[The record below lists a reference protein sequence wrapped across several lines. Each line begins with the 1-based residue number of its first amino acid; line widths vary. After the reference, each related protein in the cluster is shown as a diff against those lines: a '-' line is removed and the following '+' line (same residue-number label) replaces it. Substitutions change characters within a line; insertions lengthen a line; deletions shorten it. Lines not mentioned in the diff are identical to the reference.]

1 MAAENENE
9 TAEPSER
16 SRAMDAELLAISRVL
31 RILEE
36 LTDDGKR
43 RAVVYLASRYETVGM
58 V

>member
-9 TAEPSER
+9 TVEPSER
-16 SRAMDAELLAISRVL
+16 SREMDGELRSIGRIL
-31 RILEE
+31 RILDE
-36 LTDDGKR
+36 LSDDGKR

>member
-16 SRAMDAELLAISRVL
+16 SREMDGELRSIGRIL
-31 RILEE
+31 RILDE
-36 LTDDGKR
+36 LSDDGKR
-43 RAVVYLASRYETVGM
+43 RAVAYLASRYETVGM